1 MKLFYKSKALVC
13 GLYHMIDYKIDG
25 YTQKTEKYDENKTDP
40 YHPDYIF
47 YSTGHL
53 LKSACSYEG
62 EDGSYFE
69 CFESEEKTEI
79 EVNDTTGKEEIMK
92 KVFHEEFTKIRF
104 LERKLRLIT
113 GIGITLPVV
122 KVSLFDEK
130 DDLYSYMTG
139 SISKFSNIEVRDYND
154 DLKKN
159 L

>member
-1 MKLFYKSKALVC
+1 MV
-13 GLYHMIDYKIDG
+13 
-25 YTQKTEKYDENKTDP
+25 N
-40 YHPDYIF
+40 
-47 YSTGHL
+47 
-53 LKSACSYEG
+53 YE
-62 EDGSYFE
+62 
-69 CFESEEKTEI
+69 
-79 EVNDTTGKEEIMK
+79 

-154 DLKKN
+154 DLKKKLSDN
-159 L
+159 IKLHNWPPD